1 MCQKSSLRALG
12 EAVALDE
19 VLPRA
24 VDKQYNQYVA
34 DKQVHCGKERA
45 GMVSGRQT
53 RALAR
58 PC

>member
-45 GMVSGRQT
+45 GMVSVDG
-53 RALAR
+53 
-58 PC
+58 PVP